1 MVDRKALELVDLIR
15 SQPHEDL
22 ADLAK
27 AALPYVASAMGWR
40 ALGAVLHWIH
50 RPTLQEAATAEPQDF
65 HEAMQKD
72 FAVYMRYNHQ
82 QPVLSFSL
90 QHPENTPVT
99 MSQLTPNRHEW
110 EETALYREYFH
121 KIGVEDQLAVVMTP
135 GGIVTSGVGI
145 SVSGSERGCFSDRDM
160 ALLRTIRSE
169 FAGAV
174 ERAEHRT
181 FERLAN
187 DVEAQLKTSE
197 QVVAIAV
204 DRLGIVRMCTGS
216 LWGAVDE
223 ALGPI
228 IKGAPLPVVL
238 DNVVRHL
245 ASVLPSQ
252 RRPYLLASPSG
263 DAAFVILWFGQQCRG
278 EGILRIDLAHTYDDR
293 WNRLQPDEV
302 RLMDLWASGR
312 TAEAISAELKVSSK
326 TVHNKINKIYTKLD
340 VPNQRAAIREYY
352 ERRLR
357 LQGI

>member
-1 MVDRKALELVDLIR
+1 VVDRKALELVDVIR
-15 SQPHEDL
+15 SQHHGDL

-27 AALPYVASAMGWR
+27 AALPYVESAMGWR
-40 ALGAVLHWIH
+40 ALGAVLHWVH
-50 RPTLQEAATAEPQDF
+50 RPSMQEASTAEPSDF
-65 HEAMQKD
+65 EVAMKKD

-90 QHPENTPVT
+90 QHPELTPVT
-99 MSQLTPNRHEW
+99 MSQLTPDRHKW

-121 KIGVEDQLAVVMTP
+121 KLGVEDQLAVVITP
-135 GGIVTSGVGI
+135 GGITTSGVGI
-145 SVSGSERGCFSDRDM
+145 SVSGTERGCFSDRDVT
-160 ALLRTIRSE
+160 LLRTIRNE
-169 FAGAV
+169 FAIAV

-187 DVEAQLKTSE
+187 DVEAQLRTSE

-204 DRLGIVRMCTGS
+204 DRLGIVRMCSGS
-216 LWGAVDE
+216 LWSLVDE
-223 ALGPI
+223 SLGPI
-228 IKGAPLPVVL
+228 VKGAPLPAAL
-238 DNVVRHL
+238 DNVVRYL
-245 ASVLPSQ
+245 ASVAPTR

-263 DAAFVILWFGQQCRG
+263 DAAFVVLWFGQERPG
-278 EGILRIDLAHTYDDR
+278 EGVLRIDLAHTYDDR

-312 TAEAISAELKVSSK
+312 TAEAIGAELRVSAK

-357 LQGI
+357 PPHV